1 MTGHDKPMSNLD
13 ITPVVIYEYPLNE
26 KIRTFL
32 RLESL
37 FKQIAYHLRN
47 ESHWGSQAALRALLD
62 IQELLGRNDIKNE
75 ILKELDHQIESM
87 ERLQDNPDVD
97 AEQLNHLLDKLR
109 FLHDGLYADKQPI
122 GHELRNNEFLNSLR
136 QRMTLPGG
144 TCDFDMPGYHFWLN
158 QPSRHRAR
166 QILTWLEPYDL
177 LNQSLHQLLKHVR
190 ESSMP
195 REELAEDGFFQK
207 ALSSGKPFQMLRI
220 SLSSDTAL
228 YPEIS
233 GNRQRISIRFMHQET
248 ADTRPVQTGDDVR
261 FMMTCCVF

>member
-1 MTGHDKPMSNLD
+1 MTELD

-37 FKQIAYHLRN
+37 FKQIAFHVRN
-47 ESHWGSQAALRALLD
+47 ESHWASQSALRALLD

-75 ILKELDHQIESM
+75 ILKELDHQIASL

-97 AEQLNHLLDKLR
+97 SEQLNHLLDKLR
-109 FLHDGLYADKQPI
+109 FLVNGLYSNNQPI

-136 QRMTLPGG
+136 QRLTIPGG
-144 TCDFDMPGYHFWLN
+144 TCDFDMPGYHYWLN
-158 QPSRHRAR
+158 QSPRHRAR

-177 LNQSLHQLLKHVR
+177 LHQSLHQLLKHVR
-190 ESSMP
+190 ESNVP
-195 REELAEDGFFQK
+195 REEVAENGFFQK
-207 ALSSGKPFQMLRI
+207 ALDGNMPYQLLRI
-220 SLSSDTAL
+220 SLASDTSL

-233 GNRQRISIRFMHQET
+233 GNRQRISIRFMQQET
-248 ADTRPVQTGDDVR
+248 ADTKPVQTSASTR
-261 FMMTCCVF
+261 FMMTTCLF